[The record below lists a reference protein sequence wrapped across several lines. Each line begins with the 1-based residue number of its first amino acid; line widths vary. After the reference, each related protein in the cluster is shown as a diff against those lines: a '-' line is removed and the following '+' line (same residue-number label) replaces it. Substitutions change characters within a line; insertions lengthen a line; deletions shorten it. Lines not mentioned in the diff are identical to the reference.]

1 MSRKQRE
8 DDRRKITCL
17 ERHAVWDAY
26 SAAKEQMTPRLVQ
39 ELESGRLP
47 GLPHGITRDG
57 TYMFMRKDA
66 WTVCDGVAYRED
78 IKEIRR
84 KFQEGQYQSVGY
96 LNFVALTKMVRTL
109 PASPARD
116 ALESVLKKERWYWER
131 RNTERQSDML
141 INKLIDMVVI
151 GDGNLAVY
159 EKGESHGKITR
170 NDG

>member
-17 ERHAVWDAY
+17 ERDAIWDVY
-26 SAAKEQMTPRLVQ
+26 SAAKERMPPRHVQ
-39 ELESGRLP
+39 ELEAGRLP

-57 TYMFMRKDA
+57 TYMFMQKDA

-78 IKEIRR
+78 IREIRR
-84 KFQEGQYQSVGY
+84 KFREGQYQSIGH

-109 PASPARD
+109 PAGPARD

-131 RNTERQSDML
+131 RNTERESDML
-141 INKLIDMVVI
+141 INKLVSMAVI
-151 GDGNLAVY
+151 GDGTLEIY
-159 EKGESHGKITR
+159 PTEQRT
-170 NDG
+170 